1 MDFIIRSKEEAKR
14 EFERVKRHLKSFEI
28 KKDKV
33 IITIAYFGHEVE
45 EKDIYTFTDYQ
56 AKNTFTAS
64 LMSWERLNRWDRI
77 LRDD

>member
-1 MDFIIRSKEEAKR
+1 METVIKSNEEAKR

-33 IITIAYFGHEVE
+33 IITIAYFGHEVK
-45 EKDIYTFTDYQ
+45 EKETFTFTNNQY
-56 AKNTFTAS
+56 KNTFIAY
-64 LMSWERLNRWDRI
+64 LESWEMNKRWDRS